1 MGMQKCFSMFF
12 GGLKCH
18 IRWGCPGQ
26 EVESQLKDVQQCLGV
41 TQPCVLPTRVRSS
54 WVGNKHS
61 KIQFY
66 MGVNIYIYIYSVYIY
81 ICIYTVYIYIYA
93 RIYSIHIHIHIY
105 IYVWIC
111 GMWFINNCEL
121 GFSSRYLWGFV
132 LLLQCRTRH
141 YCSGCERRYY
151 FVFLWNPAYILLV
164 IYFVGRPPLLVG
176 GELII
181 FSGLSTFVGQ
191 LPIFLGLQIKTFL
204 CLNRRC
210 SVNLPILGYW
220 NIPSFGW
227 LKGLSWWNHVSWMTL
242 HGCRNLF
249 LAGRSRSSFF

>member
-66 MGVNIYIYIYSVYIY
+66 MGVNIYIYTACIY
-81 ICIYTVYIYIYA
+81 ICIYTVYIYA

-151 FVFLWNPAYILLV
+151 FVFCEIQRIFCWWYILL
-164 IYFVGRPPLLVG
+164 GDPLCWSVVSSL
-176 GELII
+176 
-181 FSGLSTFVGQ
+181 FFQDSHFCWSTSHF
-191 LPIFLGLQIKTFL
+191 PWF
-204 CLNRRC
+204 
-210 SVNLPILGYW
+210 
-220 NIPSFGW
+220 
-227 LKGLSWWNHVSWMTL
+227 
-242 HGCRNLF
+242 
-249 LAGRSRSSFF
+249 AD

>member
-66 MGVNIYIYIYSVYIY
+66 MGVNIYIYSVYIYMYIYSVYIY
-81 ICIYTVYIYIYA
+81 ICTYIQYTYTYTY
-93 RIYSIHIHIHIY
+93 IY

-151 FVFLWNPAYILLV
+151 FVC
-164 IYFVGRPPLLVG
+164 RPPWLVG

-181 FSGLSTFVGQ
+181 FSGLS
-191 LPIFLGLQIKTFL
+191 LLL
-204 CLNRRC
+204 
-210 SVNLPILGYW
+210 VNFPFSL
-220 NIPSFGW
+220 
-227 LKGLSWWNHVSWMTL
+227 V
-242 HGCRNLF
+242 CRLRHF
-249 LAGRSRSSFF
+249 CA